1 MKQRYIVPS
10 MRILCLDNS
19 EMIVQS
25 ILVSDETIDDHS
37 DYDFLGRD
45 NKSQNRNNDIWNS
58 GW

>member
-25 ILVSDETIDDHS
+25 ILVSDETIDDHRE
-37 DYDFLGRD
+37 YDFLGRD
-45 NKSQNRNNDIWNS
+45 NENKNNDIWNS

>member
-1 MKQRYIVPS
+1 

-25 ILVSDETIDDHS
+25 ILVSDETIDNHS